1 MKPEYSAQNLD
12 FLIRFLDVLAEED
25 PERLIR
31 LWNDDVRENDAQAII
46 AIGAGD
52 DLDLLLSGYLPQEI
66 FRMAAEGFSPSA
78 PCFRLVGHQL
88 LSESLEDA
96 LAGVA
101 SDALATHLLRG
112 TTKAD
117 EAFWEAYEDFLA

>member
-66 FRMAAEGFSPSA
+66 FRMAASTQIPERSCDSTVAKAA
-78 PCFRLVGHQL
+78 PP
-88 LSESLEDA
+88 
-96 LAGVA
+96 
-101 SDALATHLLRG
+101 TPI
-112 TTKAD
+112 
-117 EAFWEAYEDFLA
+117 